1 MGLAVGLIWNVL
13 GAAISILGVITLA
26 ELYAAT
32 HAAAASISLEAGE
45 LLPVFAVTAALLF
58 VLVLAH
64 ELIHGLVMAAFGAR
78 PRFGVGAVASVLPYM
93 YCTAE
98 AGRRF
103 TKGQF
108 GSIALAPAV
117 LLTVAGVLAVAW
129 APGGGWLV
137 VPLGLHLG
145 GCVGDFWLLSLAAR
159 QPPGTAI
166 EDLRSGVR
174 FHRPAADGGD
184 PA

>member
-45 LLPVFAVTAALLF
+45 LLPVFAVTAALLL

-64 ELIHGLVMAAFGAR
+64 ELVHGLVMAAFGAR
-78 PRFGVGAVASVLPYM
+78 PRFGVGAAASVLPYV

-108 GSIALAPAV
+108 GLIALAPAV

-159 QPPGTAI
+159 QPPGTVV
-166 EDLRSGVR
+166 EDMRSGVR
-174 FHRPAADGGD
+174 FHRPFAERGG
-184 PA
+184 PS